1 MSVLA
6 ALLNALIGPVVL
18 LLNYYGIVIIAA
30 VILSWLEAFNVLNT
44 YNRFVI
50 TVCTIIHKLTDPYFN
65 FFRKIIPPA
74 GNIDFS
80 PLIGLIALSFL
91 QNFIPQLLILM
102 AKAVS

>member
-6 ALLNALIGPVVL
+6 ALLNALITPVVL
-18 LLNYYGIVIIAA
+18 FLHYYGIVIIAA

-44 YNRFVI
+44 YNRFVA
-50 TVCTIIHKLTDPYFN
+50 TVCTVVHKLTDPYFN
-65 FFRKIIPPA
+65 FFRKIVPPA

-80 PLIGLIALSFL
+80 PLIGLFALTVL
-91 QNFIPQLLILM
+91 QNFVPRLLIIM

>member
-6 ALLNALIGPVVL
+6 ALLNALVIPVAL
-18 LLNYYGIVIIAA
+18 ILHYYGLVIIAA
-30 VILSWLEAFNVLNT
+30 VILSWLKAFNVLNT
-44 YNRFVI
+44 YNRFVV

-65 FFRKIIPPA
+65 FFRKIVPPA

-80 PLIGLIALSFL
+80 PLIGLFVLYFL
-91 QNFIPQLLILM
+91 QSFIPQLLILT